1 MKGFV
6 MYFVALSV
14 VGILVGLFLV
24 SQGLSGKPLD
34 ASIVLIIGIFVVI
47 KEILDI
53 FH

>member
-1 MKGFV
+1 

-14 VGILVGLFLV
+14 VGILVGIFLV
-24 SQGLSGKPLD
+24 GHGLSGKPLD
-34 ASIVLIIGIFVVI
+34 ASIVLIIGLFVVI